1 MISEELFKF
10 IQSQGSY
17 TGTIAGKIPKSGDRI
32 ILEKLIIRYENNSYD
47 GDVAKFYEKIWNKND
62 MCTSKI
68 DYYNRRGKCKSF
80 NANKYTE
87 LYEWCLVGNLDMV
100 KYLIEIGTNPNG
112 LFNIIRIATSRN
124 YINIVEYLI
133 SIGVKYDIDELFIIA
148 CRTSLEMTKYCIG
161 LGANYQANDNKA
173 FYECIEYGK
182 CDIFEYLILLGLD
195 PNKYIYI

>member
-87 LYEWCLVGNLDMV
+87 LYEWCLVAILIILNSPFGFV
-100 KYLIEIGTNPNG
+100 PISIKYLTISKLPTKHHSYN
-112 LFNIIRIATSRN
+112 S
-124 YINIVEYLI
+124 VYLLAL
-133 SIGVKYDIDELFIIA
+133 KDLHFPL
-148 CRTSLEMTKYCIG
+148 RL
-161 LGANYQANDNKA
+161 
-173 FYECIEYGK
+173 
-182 CDIFEYLILLGLD
+182 
-195 PNKYIYI
+195 